1 VNDFATAL
9 LGLFA
14 AISPAGAAPVFLQL
28 FPTVRERATAA
39 ALAALVAI
47 VALIFVTL
55 AGDPFIDWLDI
66 SPESFQ
72 LAAAAIMTPHAMHL
86 LWTGESLSVRG
97 AGAYGPLPAWFIPL
111 GVPLLAG
118 PAAMAASLSYGTRF
132 GAEVAIGAAA
142 LVLVVAVL
150 WTFAEGRLERIYGRV
165 GAGVLARL
173 TGLLLI
179 IIAVEMALDGIRSV

>member
-1 VNDFATAL
+1 MNDFATAL

-14 AISPAGAAPVFLQL
+14 AISPAGAAPVFLSL
-28 FPTVRERATAA
+28 FPTVRERAIAA
-39 ALAALVAI
+39 ALAAVVAV
-47 VALIFVTL
+47 VALAAVTL
-55 AGDPFIDWLDI
+55 AGEPFIDWLDI

-72 LAAAAIMTPHAMHL
+72 LAAAAIMTPHAMQL

-97 AGAYGPLPAWFIPL
+97 PGAYGPLPTWFIPL
-111 GVPLLAG
+111 GLPLLAG

-132 GAEVAIGAAA
+132 GAELAIGACA
-142 LVLVVAVL
+142 LVLVLAVL
-150 WTFAEGRLERIYGRV
+150 WAIAEGRLERLYGRI
-165 GAGVLARL
+165 GAGVLGRL